1 MKKRLRKKK
10 HKGEFQEFG
19 FQINLDL
26 KPDFS
31 LMETDLL
38 IDEFI
43 ELIEQENLLF
53 GGALS
58 DGFITAEKGSVSDSN
73 KIAIENWI
81 HSKKGIILS
90 YIFERKDAWV

>member
-19 FQINLDL
+19 FEISLNV
-26 KPDFS
+26 KPNS
-31 LMETDLL
+31 SPMETNLL
-38 IDEFI
+38 FDELI
-43 ELIEQENLLF
+43 ELMEQENLLF
-53 GGALS
+53 GGSLS

-90 YIFERKDAWV
+90 YILEKKDAWV

>member
-10 HKGEFQEFG
+10 HKSEFQEFG
-19 FQINLDL
+19 FQINLNV
-26 KPDFS
+26 KPNFS
-31 LMETDLL
+31 PMETNLL
-38 IDEFI
+38 FDELI

-53 GGALS
+53 GGGLS
-58 DGFITAEKGSVSDSN
+58 DGFITAEKGRVSDSN

-81 HSKKGIILS
+81 HSKKGVILS